1 MENTLCFS
9 TNYDSGLLDRIQQ
22 ETKSI
27 GYYNLPNQ
35 DTHYI
40 DDYLENLDKQ
50 QGLELL
56 TDIVVVGIGGSS
68 LGTKAIYH
76 FLKPV
81 RQLQRKLHFIDST
94 DPIALNNL
102 QRDVNFASKST
113 HFLIISKSGNTIETI
128 AAYKYILGL
137 INGSSVDYCPFTFIT
152 DKNSPL
158 EKHAKEV
165 GALVV
170 NIQDNVGGRFSV
182 LSSVGTIPLILAG
195 IWVDRVLQGA
205 NSIKNSF
212 FDNGYIQDVL
222 LQKATFYAKNV
233 RNYPINSV
241 FSYTESLRYF
251 NQWYVQL
258 WGESLGKKQRNSVF
272 NIGLTPVG
280 LTGPKDQHS
289 FLQLIIDG
297 TRDKTITFIKLEN
310 FEVSSPVPN
319 ITLKHLEDTDII
331 NNVEFSTLINLQ
343 ADSIIESL
351 KKVQRIP
358 LDEIN
363 IKQQDEFS
371 IGQLI
376 YYYELLTSLVGD
388 LLNINTYDQPGVESG
403 KQILM
408 EKLKEIKGKQ

>member
-1 MENTLCFS
+1 MKNTLCFS
-9 TNYDSGLLDRIQQ
+9 TNYDSALISRIQQ

-35 DTHYI
+35 DTRYI
-40 DDYLENLDKQ
+40 GDYLEKLDKQ

-81 RQLQRKLHFIDST
+81 RKLKRKLHFIDST
-94 DPIALNNL
+94 DPIALNSL
-102 QRDVNFASKST
+102 QKDVNFASQAT
-113 HFLIISKSGNTIETI
+113 HFLIISKSGSTIETI

-137 INGSSVDYCPFTFIT
+137 INGLSIDYCPFTFIT
-152 DKNSPL
+152 EKNSPL

-165 GALVV
+165 GALIV

-182 LSSVGTIPLILAG
+182 LSSVGTIPLILAD
-195 IWVDRVLQGA
+195 IKIDRVLQGA
-205 NSIKNSF
+205 DSIKNSF
-212 FDNGYIQDVL
+212 FNNGYMQDIL
-222 LQKATFYAKNV
+222 LQKATYYAKNV
-233 RNYPINSV
+233 SNYPINSV
-241 FSYTESLRYF
+241 FSYTESLKYF

-272 NIGLTPVG
+272 NVGLTPIG
-280 LTGPKDQHS
+280 LIGPKDQHS

-310 FEVSSPVPN
+310 FEVSSPVPD

-331 NNVEFSTLINLQ
+331 NNVEFSSLINLQ

-358 LDEIN
+358 LDEIR

-388 LLNINTYDQPGVESG
+388 LLNVNTYDQPGVESG

-408 EKLKEIKGKQ
+408 EKLQAIKDNK

>member
-9 TNYDSGLLDRIQQ
+9 TNYDSALIDRIQE

-40 DDYLENLDKQ
+40 DDYLEKLDQQ

-56 TDIVVVGIGGSS
+56 TDIVVIGIGGSS
-68 LGTKAIYH
+68 LGAKAIYH

-81 RQLQRKLHFIDST
+81 RELQRKLHFIDST

-102 QRDVNFASKST
+102 QKGVNFASKST

-128 AAYKYILGL
+128 AAYKYILGV

-170 NIQDNVGGRFSV
+170 NIQDNVGGRFSI
-182 LSSVGTIPLILAG
+182 LSSVGTIPLILSG
-195 IWVDRVLQGA
+195 IRIDRVLQGA

-222 LQKATFYAKNV
+222 LQKATFYAENV
-233 RNYPINSV
+233 ANYPINSV

-258 WGESLGKKQRNSVF
+258 WGESLGKKQRNSAF

-289 FLQLIIDG
+289 FLQLIMDG
-297 TRDKTITFIKLEN
+297 TRDKTITFIKLKK
-310 FEVSSPVPN
+310 FDVSSPIPN

-408 EKLKEIKGKQ
+408 KKLKEIKDNQ

>member
-9 TNYDSGLLDRIQQ
+9 TNYDSALIDRIQQ

-40 DDYLENLDKQ
+40 DDYLEKLDKQ

-81 RQLQRKLHFIDST
+81 RKLKRKLHFIDST
-94 DPIALNNL
+94 DPIALNSL
-102 QRDVNFASKST
+102 QKDVNFASQAT
-113 HFLIISKSGNTIETI
+113 HFLIISKSGSTIETI

-137 INGSSVDYCPFTFIT
+137 INGLSIDYCPFTFIT
-152 DKNSPL
+152 EKNSPL

-165 GALVV
+165 GALIV

-182 LSSVGTIPLILAG
+182 LSSVGTIPLILAD
-195 IWVDRVLQGA
+195 IKVDRILQGA
-205 NSIKNSF
+205 DSIKNSF
-212 FDNGYIQDVL
+212 FNNGYMQDIL
-222 LQKATFYAKNV
+222 LQKATYYAKNV
-233 RNYPINSV
+233 SNYPINSV
-241 FSYTESLRYF
+241 FSYTESLKYF

-272 NIGLTPVG
+272 NVGLTPIG
-280 LTGPKDQHS
+280 LIGPKDQHS

-310 FEVSSPVPN
+310 FEVSSPVPD

-331 NNVEFSTLINLQ
+331 NNVEFSSLINLQ

-358 LDEIN
+358 LDEIR

-376 YYYELLTSLVGD
+376 YYFELLTSLVGD
-388 LLNINTYDQPGVESG
+388 LLNVNTYDQPGVESG

-408 EKLKEIKGKQ
+408 EKLQAIKDNK

>member
-68 LGTKAIYH
+68 LGVKAIYY

-81 RQLQRKLHFIDST
+81 RKLKRKLHFIDST

-102 QRDVNFASKST
+102 QKDVNFASQST

-128 AAYKYILGL
+128 AAYKYILGI

-408 EKLKEIKGKQ
+408 EKLKEIKDKQ

>member
-1 MENTLCFS
+1 MENILCFS
-9 TNYDSGLLDRIQQ
+9 TSYDSTIIDRIQQ
-22 ETKSI
+22 ETKSV

-40 DDYLENLDKQ
+40 DDYLEKLDSQ

-56 TDIVVVGIGGSS
+56 TDIIVVGIGGSS

-81 RQLQRKLHFIDST
+81 RQLKRRLHFIDST

-102 QRDVNFASKST
+102 QKDVNFASRST

-137 INGSSVDYCPFTFIT
+137 INGSPVDYCPFTFIT

-158 EKHAKEV
+158 ERHAKEV

-182 LSSVGTIPLILAG
+182 LSSVGTIPLTLAD

-205 NSIKNSF
+205 DSIKCSF
-212 FDNGYIQDVL
+212 FENGYIRDIL
-222 LQKATFYAKNV
+222 LQKASFYAKNV
-233 RNYPINSV
+233 TNYPINSV

-258 WGESLGKKQRNSVF
+258 WGESLGKKQRNSAF

-297 TRDKTITFIKLEN
+297 TRDKTVTFIKLEN
-310 FEVSSPVPN
+310 FEVSSPIPN

-331 NNVEFSTLINLQ
+331 NNIEFSTLINLQ

-358 LDEIN
+358 LDEIS

-408 EKLKEIKGKQ
+408 KKLKEIKDNQ

>member
-9 TNYDSGLLDRIQQ
+9 TNYDPALIDRIQE
-22 ETKSI
+22 ETKSV

-40 DDYLENLDKQ
+40 DDYLEKLDQQ

-56 TDIVVVGIGGSS
+56 TDIVVIGIGGSS
-68 LGTKAIYH
+68 LGAKAIYH

-81 RQLQRKLHFIDST
+81 RELQRKLHFIDST

-102 QRDVNFASKST
+102 QKGVNFASKST

-128 AAYKYILGL
+128 AAYKYILGV

-170 NIQDNVGGRFSV
+170 NIQDNVGGRFSI
-182 LSSVGTIPLILAG
+182 LSSVGTIPLILSG
-195 IWVDRVLQGA
+195 IRIDRVLQGA
-205 NSIKNSF
+205 NSIKKSF

-222 LQKATFYAKNV
+222 LQKATFYAENV
-233 RNYPINSV
+233 ANYPINSV

-258 WGESLGKKQRNSVF
+258 WGESLGKKQRNSAF

-310 FEVSSPVPN
+310 FEVSSPIPN

-408 EKLKEIKGKQ
+408 KKLKEIKDNQ

>member
-9 TNYDSGLLDRIQQ
+9 TNYDSALIDRIQQ

-40 DDYLENLDKQ
+40 DDYLEKLDKQ

-81 RQLQRKLHFIDST
+81 RKLKRKLHFIDST
-94 DPIALNNL
+94 DPIALNSL
-102 QRDVNFASKST
+102 QKDVNFASQTT
-113 HFLIISKSGNTIETI
+113 HFLIISKSGSTIETI

-137 INGSSVDYCPFTFIT
+137 INGLSIDYCPFTFIT

-158 EKHAKEV
+158 EKQAKEV
-165 GALVV
+165 GALIV
-170 NIQDNVGGRFSV
+170 NMQDNVGGRFSV
-182 LSSVGTIPLILAG
+182 LSSVGTIPLILAD
-195 IWVDRVLQGA
+195 IRIDRVLQGA
-205 NSIKNSF
+205 DSIKNSF
-212 FDNGYIQDVL
+212 FNNGYMQDIL
-222 LQKATFYAKNV
+222 LQKATYYAKNV
-233 RNYPINSV
+233 SNYPINSV
-241 FSYTESLRYF
+241 FSYTESLKYF

-272 NIGLTPVG
+272 NVGLTPIG
-280 LTGPKDQHS
+280 LIGPKDQHS

-310 FEVSSPVPN
+310 FEVSSPVPD

-331 NNVEFSTLINLQ
+331 NNVEFSSLINLQ

-358 LDEIN
+358 LDEIR

-388 LLNINTYDQPGVESG
+388 LLNVNTYDQPGVETG

-408 EKLKEIKGKQ
+408 EKLQAINDNK

>member
-1 MENTLCFS
+1 MENTLFFS
-9 TNYDSGLLDRIQQ
+9 TNYDSTLIGRIQK

-35 DTHYI
+35 ETHYI
-40 DDYLENLDKQ
+40 DDYLEKLDKQ
-50 QGLELL
+50 QSLALL

-68 LGTKAIYH
+68 LGAKAIYH

-81 RQLQRKLHFIDST
+81 RKLKRKLHFIDST

-102 QRDVNFASKST
+102 QKDVNFASQAT
-113 HFLIISKSGNTIETI
+113 HFLIISKSGSTIETI

-137 INGSSVDYCPFTFIT
+137 INGLSIDYCPFTFIT

-165 GALVV
+165 GALFV

-182 LSSVGTIPLILAG
+182 LSSVGTIPLILAD
-195 IWVDRVLQGA
+195 IKIDRVLQGA
-205 NSIKNSF
+205 DSIKNSF
-212 FDNGYIQDVL
+212 FNNGHMQDIL
-222 LQKATFYAKNV
+222 LQKATYYAKNV
-233 RNYPINSV
+233 SNYPINSV
-241 FSYTESLRYF
+241 FSYTESLKYF

-258 WGESLGKKQRNSVF
+258 WGESLGKKQRNSIF
-272 NIGLTPVG
+272 NVGLTPIG
-280 LTGPKDQHS
+280 LIGPKDQHS
-289 FLQLIIDG
+289 FLQLIMDG

-310 FEVSSPVPN
+310 FEVSSPVPD
-319 ITLKHLEDTDII
+319 ITLKYLEDTDII
-331 NNVEFSTLINLQ
+331 NNIEFSSLINLQ

-358 LDEIN
+358 LDEII

-376 YYYELLTSLVGD
+376 YYYELLTSLAGD
-388 LLNINTYDQPGVESG
+388 LLNVNTYDQPGVESG

-408 EKLKEIKGKQ
+408 EKLQAIKDNK

>member
-9 TNYDSGLLDRIQQ
+9 TNYDSALIDRIQE
-22 ETKSI
+22 ETKSV

-40 DDYLENLDKQ
+40 DDYLERLDKQ

-56 TDIVVVGIGGSS
+56 TDIVVIGIGGSS

-113 HFLIISKSGNTIETI
+113 HFLIISKSGSTIETI

-233 RNYPINSV
+233 ANYPINSV

-408 EKLKEIKGKQ
+408 EKLKEIKDKQ

>member
-9 TNYDSGLLDRIQQ
+9 TNYDSALIDRIQE
-22 ETKSI
+22 ETKSV

-40 DDYLENLDKQ
+40 DDYLEKLDQQ

-56 TDIVVVGIGGSS
+56 TDIVVIGIGGSS
-68 LGTKAIYH
+68 LGAKAIYH

-81 RQLQRKLHFIDST
+81 RELQRKLHFIDST

-102 QRDVNFASKST
+102 QKNVNFASKST

-128 AAYKYILGL
+128 AAYKYILGV

-170 NIQDNVGGRFSV
+170 NIQDNVGGRFSI
-182 LSSVGTIPLILAG
+182 LSSVGTIPLILSG
-195 IWVDRVLQGA
+195 IRIDRVLQGA

-212 FDNGYIQDVL
+212 FDNGYIQDIL
-222 LQKATFYAKNV
+222 LQKATFYAENV
-233 RNYPINSV
+233 ANYPINSV

-258 WGESLGKKQRNSVF
+258 WGESLGKKQRNSAF

-289 FLQLIIDG
+289 FLQLIMDG

-310 FEVSSPVPN
+310 FEVSSPIPN

-408 EKLKEIKGKQ
+408 KKLKEIKDNQ

>member
-9 TNYDSGLLDRIQQ
+9 TNYDSALIDRIQE
-22 ETKSI
+22 ETKSV

-40 DDYLENLDKQ
+40 DDYLERLDKQ

-102 QRDVNFASKST
+102 QRDVNFASRST

-128 AAYKYILGL
+128 AAYKYILGV

-258 WGESLGKKQRNSVF
+258 WGESLGKKQRNSAF

-310 FEVSSPVPN
+310 FEVSSPIPN
-319 ITLKHLEDTDII
+319 ITLKHLEDSDII

-358 LDEIN
+358 LDEIS

-408 EKLKEIKGKQ
+408 KKLKEIKDKQ

>member
-1 MENTLCFS
+1 MKNTLCFS
-9 TNYDSGLLDRIQQ
+9 TNYDSALIGRIQQ

-40 DDYLENLDKQ
+40 DDYLEKLDKQ

-56 TDIVVVGIGGSS
+56 TDIVVIGIGGSS

-81 RQLQRKLHFIDST
+81 RKLKRKLHFIDST
-94 DPIALNNL
+94 DPIALNSL
-102 QRDVNFASKST
+102 QKDVNFASKTT
-113 HFLIISKSGNTIETI
+113 HFLIISKSGRTIETI

-137 INGSSVDYCPFTFIT
+137 INDLLIDYCPFTFIT
-152 DKNSPL
+152 EKNSPL

-165 GALVV
+165 DALIV

-182 LSSVGTIPLILAG
+182 LSSVGTIPLILAD
-195 IWVDRVLQGA
+195 IKIDRVLQGA
-205 NSIKNSF
+205 DSIKNSF
-212 FDNGYIQDVL
+212 FNNGYMQDIL
-222 LQKATFYAKNV
+222 LQKATYYAKNV
-233 RNYPINSV
+233 SNYPINSV
-241 FSYTESLRYF
+241 FSYTESLKYF

-272 NIGLTPVG
+272 NVGLTPIG
-280 LTGPKDQHS
+280 LIGPKDQHS

-310 FEVSSPVPN
+310 FEVSSPVPD

-331 NNVEFSTLINLQ
+331 NNVEFSSLINLQ

-358 LDEIN
+358 LDEIR

-388 LLNINTYDQPGVESG
+388 LLNVNTYDQPGVESG

-408 EKLKEIKGKQ
+408 EKLQAIKDNK

>member
-1 MENTLCFS
+1 MKNTLCFS
-9 TNYDSGLLDRIQQ
+9 TNYDSALISRIQQ

-40 DDYLENLDKQ
+40 DDYLEKLDKQ

-81 RQLQRKLHFIDST
+81 RKLERKLHFIDST
-94 DPIALNNL
+94 DPIALNSL
-102 QRDVNFASKST
+102 QKDVNFASQAT
-113 HFLIISKSGNTIETI
+113 HFLIVSKSGSTIETI

-137 INGSSVDYCPFTFIT
+137 INGLSIDYCPFTFIT
-152 DKNSPL
+152 EKNSPL

-165 GALVV
+165 GALIV

-182 LSSVGTIPLILAG
+182 LSSVGTIPLILVD
-195 IWVDRVLQGA
+195 IRVDRVLQGA
-205 NSIKNSF
+205 DSIKNSF
-212 FDNGYIQDVL
+212 FNNGYMQDIL
-222 LQKATFYAKNV
+222 LQKATYYAKNV
-233 RNYPINSV
+233 SNYPINSV
-241 FSYTESLRYF
+241 FSYTESLKYF

-272 NIGLTPVG
+272 NVGLTPIG
-280 LTGPKDQHS
+280 LIGPKDQHS

-310 FEVSSPVPN
+310 FEVSSPVPD

-331 NNVEFSTLINLQ
+331 NNVEFSSLINLQ

-358 LDEIN
+358 LDEIR

-388 LLNINTYDQPGVESG
+388 LLNVNTYDQPGVESG

-408 EKLKEIKGKQ
+408 EKLQAIKDNK

>member
-9 TNYDSGLLDRIQQ
+9 TNYDSALIGRIQQ

-40 DDYLENLDKQ
+40 DDYLEKLDKQ

-81 RQLQRKLHFIDST
+81 RKLKRKLHFIDST
-94 DPIALNNL
+94 DPIALNSL
-102 QRDVNFASKST
+102 QKDVNFASQTT
-113 HFLIISKSGNTIETI
+113 HFLIISKSGSTIETI

-137 INGSSVDYCPFTFIT
+137 INGLSIDYCPFTFIT
-152 DKNSPL
+152 EKNSPL

-165 GALVV
+165 GALIV

-182 LSSVGTIPLILAG
+182 LSSVGTIPLILAD
-195 IWVDRVLQGA
+195 IRVDRVLQGA
-205 NSIKNSF
+205 DSIKNSF
-212 FDNGYIQDVL
+212 FNNGYMQDIL
-222 LQKATFYAKNV
+222 LQKATYYAKNV
-233 RNYPINSV
+233 SNYPINSV
-241 FSYTESLRYF
+241 FSYTESLKYF

-272 NIGLTPVG
+272 NVGLTPIG
-280 LTGPKDQHS
+280 LIGPKDQHS

-310 FEVSSPVPN
+310 FEVSSPVPD
-319 ITLKHLEDTDII
+319 ITLKYLEDTDII
-331 NNVEFSTLINLQ
+331 NNVEFSSLINLQ

-358 LDEIN
+358 LDEIR

-388 LLNINTYDQPGVESG
+388 LLNVNTYDQPGVESG

-408 EKLKEIKGKQ
+408 EKLQAIKDNK

>member
-9 TNYDSGLLDRIQQ
+9 TDYDSALISRIQQ

-94 DPIALNNL
+94 DPIALNSL
-102 QRDVNFASKST
+102 QKDVNFASQTT
-113 HFLIISKSGNTIETI
+113 HFLIISKSGSTIETI
-128 AAYKYILGL
+128 AAYKYILGI
-137 INGSSVDYCPFTFIT
+137 INGLSIDYCPFTFIT
-152 DKNSPL
+152 EKNSPL

-165 GALVV
+165 GALIV

-182 LSSVGTIPLILAG
+182 LSSVGTIPLILAD
-195 IWVDRVLQGA
+195 IKIDRVLQGA
-205 NSIKNSF
+205 DSIKNSF
-212 FDNGYIQDVL
+212 FNNGYMQDIL
-222 LQKATFYAKNV
+222 LQKATYYAKNV
-233 RNYPINSV
+233 SNYPINSV
-241 FSYTESLRYF
+241 FSYTESLKYF

-272 NIGLTPVG
+272 NVGLTPIG
-280 LTGPKDQHS
+280 LIGPKDQHS

-310 FEVSSPVPN
+310 FEVSSPVPD

-331 NNVEFSTLINLQ
+331 NNVEFSSLINLQ

-358 LDEIN
+358 LDEIR

-388 LLNINTYDQPGVESG
+388 LLNVNTYDQPGVESG

-408 EKLKEIKGKQ
+408 EKLQAIKDNK

>member
-9 TNYDSGLLDRIQQ
+9 TNYDSALIGRIQQ

-40 DDYLENLDKQ
+40 DDYLEKLDKQ

-81 RQLQRKLHFIDST
+81 RKLKRKLHFIDST
-94 DPIALNNL
+94 DPIALNSL
-102 QRDVNFASKST
+102 QKDVNFSSQAT
-113 HFLIISKSGNTIETI
+113 HFLIISKSGSTIETI
-128 AAYKYILGL
+128 AAYKYILGI
-137 INGSSVDYCPFTFIT
+137 INGLSIDYCPFTFIT
-152 DKNSPL
+152 EKNSPL

-165 GALVV
+165 GALIV

-182 LSSVGTIPLILAG
+182 LSSVGTIPLILAD
-195 IWVDRVLQGA
+195 IRIDRVLQGA
-205 NSIKNSF
+205 DSIKNSF
-212 FDNGYIQDVL
+212 FNNGYMQDIL
-222 LQKATFYAKNV
+222 LQKATYYAKNV
-233 RNYPINSV
+233 SNYPINSV
-241 FSYTESLRYF
+241 FSYTESLKYF

-272 NIGLTPVG
+272 NVGLTPIG
-280 LTGPKDQHS
+280 LIGPKDQHS

-310 FEVSSPVPN
+310 FEVSSPVPD
-319 ITLKHLEDTDII
+319 ITLKYLEDTDII
-331 NNVEFSTLINLQ
+331 NNVEFSSLINLQ

-358 LDEIN
+358 LDEIR

-388 LLNINTYDQPGVESG
+388 LLNVNTYDQPGVESG

-408 EKLKEIKGKQ
+408 EKLQAIKDNK

>member
-9 TNYDSGLLDRIQQ
+9 TNYDSALIDRIQE
-22 ETKSI
+22 ETKSV

-40 DDYLENLDKQ
+40 DDYLERLDRQ

-56 TDIVVVGIGGSS
+56 TDIVVIGIGGSS

-113 HFLIISKSGNTIETI
+113 HFLIISKSGSTIETI

-233 RNYPINSV
+233 ANYPINSV

-408 EKLKEIKGKQ
+408 EKLKEIKDKQ